1 MTAIYTCK
9 QVQAAAYADTAV
21 NALEIYIVSCEM
33 NIRDDV
39 EDEGIHMK
47 NCKA

>member
-1 MTAIYTCK
+1 
-9 QVQAAAYADTAV
+9 
-21 NALEIYIVSCEM
+21 M
-33 NIRDDV
+33 NNRRDDV